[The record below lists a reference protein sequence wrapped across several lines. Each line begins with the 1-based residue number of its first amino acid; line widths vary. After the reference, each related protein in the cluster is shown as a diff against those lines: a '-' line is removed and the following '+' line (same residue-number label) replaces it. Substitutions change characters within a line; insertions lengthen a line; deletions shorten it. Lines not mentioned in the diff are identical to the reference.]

1 MTIRKF
7 CKSKTIIHSDIVSGT
22 FNNTRKLCKF
32 KYYCKK
38 FSLNIWQNP
47 SLHCI
52 LQYIN
57 IFNMSIVQGVS
68 KKSMQYLKVDLQLA
82 PMNELAFDWLKLF
95 SFVGDQC
102 ICSNFIIYSSSH
114 TFAQTSIP
122 PSMGYFFHK
131 FQKLLK
137 FNEAS
142 KILYFTAFY
151 FISVRNKF
159 MEFFMKSNSA
169 RKRSRKMFCIWFCKQ
184 VPLL

>member
-1 MTIRKF
+1 MYRALL
-7 CKSKTIIHSDIVSGT
+7 IIHPNYASLNTIVKSFPWISGTIPACIVSCNTLT
-22 FNNTRKLCKF
+22 FL
-32 KYYCKK
+32 
-38 FSLNIWQNP
+38 IW
-47 SLHCI
+47 
-52 LQYIN
+52 
-57 IFNMSIVQGVS
+57 SIVQGVS

-131 FQKLLK
+131 FQKLWK

-159 MEFFMKSNSA
+159 MEFFMKINSA
-169 RKRSRKMFCIWFCKQ
+169 RKRSRKMFCIWFCK
-184 VPLL
+184 